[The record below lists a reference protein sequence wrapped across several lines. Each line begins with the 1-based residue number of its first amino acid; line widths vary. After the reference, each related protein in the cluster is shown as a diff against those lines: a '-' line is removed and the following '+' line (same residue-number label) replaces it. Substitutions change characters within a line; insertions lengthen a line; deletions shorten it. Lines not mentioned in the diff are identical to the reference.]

1 MSNGD
6 SIQSSIIITAYNYE
20 RYVQECIA
28 SCVAQEPPHGG
39 YEILLVDDG
48 STDHTLEIAR
58 RAEPAIRV
66 IAKANG
72 GVEQAA
78 NAGLREAKGEFVVR
92 VDADDRLNP
101 AFLRTMVPALAESDF
116 GAAFAYAEYETIDA
130 ESQRLE
136 HVALPDF
143 DVAEIRERGDFL
155 ATGTLYR
162 KAALTQVGLYNE
174 GVTNCG
180 LENYELI
187 LRLLAA
193 DQHGR
198 CVHANLF
205 GYRRH
210 GANMTATRKE
220 SIIAYGM
227 QLAREFGLDGYRT
240 NQFHPAGLVL

>member
-1 MSNGD
+1 MSTGN
-6 SIQSSIIITAYNYE
+6 SIQTSIIITAYNYE

-39 YEILLVDDG
+39 YEVLLVDDG
-48 STDHTLEIAR
+48 SSDNTLAIAK

-72 GVEQAA
+72 GVEQAS
-78 NAGLREAKGEFVVR
+78 NVGLREARGEFMVR

-101 AFLRTMVPALAESDF
+101 AYLRTMVPVLAGSN
-116 GAAFAYAEYETIDA
+116 AAFAYAEYETIDA
-130 ESQRLE
+130 DSQQLE

-143 DVAEIRERGDFL
+143 DPVEIRERGDFL

-193 DQHGR
+193 DQRGQ

-220 SIIAYGM
+220 SIIAYGA
-227 QLAREFGLDGYRT
+227 QLAREFGLDSYRT

>member
-1 MSNGD
+1 
-6 SIQSSIIITAYNYE
+6 
-20 RYVQECIA
+20 
-28 SCVAQEPPHGG
+28 VAQEAPHGG
-39 YEILLVDDG
+39 YEVLLVDDG
-48 STDHTLEIAR
+48 SSDSTLAIAR
-58 RAEPAIRV
+58 RSALNPELAIRV

-78 NAGLREAKGEFVVR
+78 NVDLGEARGEFVVR

-101 AFLRTMVPALAESDF
+101 AYLRTMVPALADAS
-116 GAAFAYAEYETIDA
+116 AAFAYAEYETIDA
-130 ESQRLE
+130 DSQRLAR
-136 HVALPDF
+136 VALPDF
-143 DVAEIRERGDFL
+143 DAGEIRERGDFL

-193 DQHGR
+193 GESGV

-210 GANMTATRKE
+210 GANMSETRKDA
-220 SIIAYGM
+220 IIAYGK
-227 QLAREFGLDGYRT
+227 QLADEFGLDGYRT
-240 NQFHPAGLVL
+240 NQFHPAGLTL